1 MRKPKLKT
9 RPLQIE
15 MPTGERCKAC
25 FGSGAIR
32 GAVSE
37 YTCGECGG
45 LGLVTIDQDYFSDL
59 QDALASKCIAQARE
73 IRELRESLRLG
84 TQRIGSK
91 ID

>member
-1 MRKPKLKT
+1 
-9 RPLQIE
+9 
-15 MPTGERCKAC
+15 
-25 FGSGAIR
+25 
-32 GAVSE
+32 VS
-37 YTCGECGG
+37 T
-45 LGLVTIDQDYFSDL
+45 DQDYFADL